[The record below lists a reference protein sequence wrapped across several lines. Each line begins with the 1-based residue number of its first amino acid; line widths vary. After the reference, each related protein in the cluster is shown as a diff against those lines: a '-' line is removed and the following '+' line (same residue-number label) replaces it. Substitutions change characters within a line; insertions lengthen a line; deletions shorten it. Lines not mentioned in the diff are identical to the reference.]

1 MYVKI
6 FSKMFPEYS
15 ERMAFM
21 RQYASAWML
30 TDNCNLELLPKE

>member
-6 FSKMFPEYS
+6 FSKAFPVYA

-21 RQYASAWML
+21 AEYANVWMK
-30 TDNCNLELLPKE
+30 TRNCSLELLPKE

>member
-6 FSKMFPEYS
+6 FSKVYPCYV

-21 RQYASAWML
+21 SEYASIWMR
-30 TDNCNLELLPKE
+30 TNNCGLELLPKE

>member
-6 FSKMFPEYS
+6 FSNAFPNYA

-21 RQYASAWML
+21 SEYAKAWMN
-30 TDNCNLELLPKE
+30 TRNCSLELLPKE

>member
-21 RQYASAWML
+21 SEYAMLWMR
-30 TDNCNLELLPKE
+30 TNDCNLELLPKE